1 MITRA
6 ADAAEH
12 DGARR
17 WITLAIVVMAAFI
30 VALDNSVLNVAIP
43 TILRDLDTDLLS
55 LQWVL
60 TGYSLTFA
68 TFLVIGG
75 RLADIFGAPRLFIV
89 GAPPFGA
96 GSVPP
101 TRARR
106 APPPVP

>member
-1 MITRA
+1 MITSEAGPAAPDA
-6 ADAAEH
+6 ADH
-12 DGARR
+12 DPRR

-68 TFLVIGG
+68 TFL
-75 RLADIFGAPRLFIV
+75 A
-89 GAPPFGA
+89 
-96 GSVPP
+96 
-101 TRARR
+101 
-106 APPPVP
+106 